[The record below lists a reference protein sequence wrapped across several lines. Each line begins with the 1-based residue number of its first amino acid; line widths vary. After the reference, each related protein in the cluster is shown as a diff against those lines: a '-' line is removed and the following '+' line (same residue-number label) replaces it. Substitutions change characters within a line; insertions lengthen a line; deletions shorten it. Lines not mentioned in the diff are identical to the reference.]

1 MSINKLIGEKV
12 YLRPITMDDTALI
25 VRWRSNPAVYM
36 NLYSRKPSSDQEHIC
51 WMENNVLTGK
61 CVQFIIVERQTDQ
74 PVGSVFIK
82 NIDRQANKGEYG
94 IFIGEDRARGK
105 GLASEVA
112 KLVLRYGF
120 SDLGLHRV
128 YLSVFAYNRAAIRSY
143 ERAGFEIEGIARD
156 EFLDER
162 TGRYEDVVWMA
173 AIKEEWEHLL

>member
-1 MSINKLIGEKV
+1 M
-12 YLRPITMDDTALI
+12 
-25 VRWRSNPAVYM
+25 
-36 NLYSRKPSSDQEHIC
+36 
-51 WMENNVLTGK
+51 
-61 CVQFIIVERQTDQ
+61 
-74 PVGSVFIK
+74 FIK